1 MNKSS
6 IKLVAL
12 MIGAGMTGLVG
23 CASNTQ
29 GQNTGLGVAGGALV
43 GGGIG
48 AAVATGGTSIA
59 VGAIAGGLIGGV
71 IGYNMPS
78 SDKTQMY
85 RVMNNTPTH
94 HHKHWVN
101 KKTQTSYYLT
111 PTSNKMAY
119 SNYQTC
125 RNYDLAAIHDGK
137 RQVVQGIACRQ
148 PDGSWTSIKS

>member
-23 CASNTQ
+23 CSTNTQ
-29 GQNTGLGVAGGALV
+29 NQNTALGVAGGAVV

-59 VGAIAGGLIGGV
+59 VGAIAGGIIGGV

-78 SDKTQMY
+78 SDKAHMY
-85 RVMNNTPTH
+85 QAMNSTPTH
-94 HHKHWVN
+94 HHKHWKN
-101 KKTQTSYYLT
+101 KHTQTSYNLT
-111 PTSNKMAY
+111 PTSNRMAY
-119 SNYQTC
+119 NGYQNC
-125 RNYDLAAIHDGK
+125 RTYDLTSMHNGRK
-137 RQVVQGIACRQ
+137 QEVQGTACRQ
-148 PDGSWTSIKS
+148 PDGSWTSVKS